1 MFGLIANRLGSR
13 QLVFKFL
20 CKARKIDAGSCVS
33 VRVFMSGEMLAISR
47 LHFRLP
53 TVVRTMFHV
62 ILRYAIKSPV
72 YNAFR
77 FLIIAM
83 SSQNFVKE
91 LNVESFT
98 RRRQTKTLA
107 AARKPMQTH
116 GWA

>member
-1 MFGLIANRLGSR
+1 
-13 QLVFKFL
+13 VFKFL

-47 LHFRLP
+47 LNIKLS
-53 TVVRTMFHV
+53 TVVRTIFHV
-62 ILRYAIKSPV
+62 ILRYVIKSPI

-83 SSQNFVKE
+83 SSQNFVKG
-91 LNVESFT
+91 LNVESFS
-98 RRRQTKTLA
+98 RGRQTKTLA
-107 AARKPMQTH
+107 AARKPMKTH